1 MVFTACWRLELGLWW
16 CCRDSEQTIKETE
29 ASGPAAGSD
38 GDGPVKVLVSPS
50 SRLNSAQSDTPE
62 RTLTPVFSSHDDN
75 DVEDDKAKVV
85 EAMTL
90 LTRLSVGQHL

>member
-1 MVFTACWRLELGLWW
+1 MVFTACWRPELGLWW

-38 GDGPVKVLVSPS
+38 GDGPVKVLFSPS
-50 SRLNSAQSDTPE
+50 SMGVLSLTHQSEHYP
-62 RTLTPVFSSHDDN
+62 LVFSSHDDN